1 MAKERVMV
9 GYRRAGRSGLLL
21 PEISF
26 GLWQNF
32 GEGGD
37 DRVAEEI
44 VATAFDHGITYFD
57 LADNYG
63 PPEWSAEERFG
74 RMLRTT
80 LSSHRDEIVI
90 ATKAGHLCWNGPYGD
105 WGSKKHLIASL
116 DRSLQCMGLDYVD
129 IFYHHRPDPDT
140 PMEETAEALAQIVRS
155 GKALYVAISKYSLAE
170 TVRMVDLLERQ
181 GIHPLVNQ
189 VRYNIMDRH
198 IEGDGLLHGLAGLGM
213 GSVIFSPLNQGILTD
228 KYLSGTIPGDS
239 RGVRSER
246 IQNDLTDDNLERL
259 RSLNELAARRGQS
272 LAEMAITWLLA
283 RENVTSVL
291 VGARTVDQLLEN
303 IGALATARDFSSEEL
318 DVIDRLFRP

>member
-1 MAKERVMV
+1 MADEKVMV

-21 PEISF
+21 SEISF

-37 DRVAEEI
+37 DRIAEKI
-44 VATAFDHGITYFD
+44 VMTAFDHGVTYFD

-74 RMLRTT
+74 RIMRSS

-116 DRSLQCMGLDYVD
+116 DKSLICMGLDYVD
-129 IFYHHRPDPDT
+129 IFYHHRPDPET
-140 PMEETAEALAQIVRS
+140 PMEETAEALSQIVRS
-155 GKALYVAISKYSLAE
+155 GKALYVAVSKYSLAE
-170 TVRMVDLLERQ
+170 TVRMVDILERN

-198 IEGDGLLHGLAGLGM
+198 IEGDDLLHGLSGLGM
-213 GSVIFSPLNQGILTD
+213 GSVIFSPLNQGLLTG
-228 KYLSGTIPGDS
+228 KYLNGTIPGDS

-246 IQNDLTDDNLERL
+246 IQEALTPENVDKLCQLNRL
-259 RSLNELAARRGQS
+259 ASERGQT
-272 LAEMAITWLLA
+272 LAEMAITWLLHH
-283 RENVTSVL
+283 ENVTSVL
-291 VGARTVDQLLEN
+291 VGARTEEQLLEN
-303 IGALATARDFSSEEL
+303 IGALAISRSFSSDEL
-318 DVIDRLFRP
+318 DTIDSLFC